1 MKYHIRANGTP
12 LCSWLKTVSHEKEE
26 FHRQL
31 ESLDSE
37 AIYGVVIQLENTWP
51 DVTFQVIQGSCPGAH
66 YNTCKYN
73 LAI

>member
-51 DVTFQVIQGSCPGAH
+51 DCYVPHKSRPFISTWIG
-66 YNTCKYN
+66 
-73 LAI
+73 